1 LPGDCASARPEEGTI
16 VTEPES
22 IKRTLPWRIV
32 AALVVAC
39 LLAVGGWVF
48 AQDKP
53 AAPAG
58 PAAPAAAPAP
68 PPSKPDPAGTATGG
82 IADVTAKE
90 AGKPTLAEVADFA
103 GHNRVSINLMWTL
116 LTGFLVMFMQ
126 AGFALVET
134 GFTRAKNVA
143 HTMMMN
149 FMIYAIGMTGYW
161 IMGFALQMGG
171 LGAISTMGGTGLLDS
186 EFTISLFGKD
196 FGLFGMKGFFL
207 AGSTYDVAVFA
218 LFLFQMV
225 FMDTAATI
233 PTGAMAERWKFS
245 SFVVFGFFLSM
256 FTYPIFANWVWGG
269 GWLSQLGKNF
279 GLGHGHVDFAGSSVV
294 HMVGGVTALAGAMVL
309 GPRIGKYNKDGS
321 ANPIPGHN
329 IPMGVLGC
337 FILAFGWFGF
347 NPGSTLA
354 GGDLRIAVIAVN
366 TMLASASGA
375 IFAMFY
381 VWAKYGKPDPSMM
394 VNGMLA
400 GLVAITAPCGF
411 VSSFW
416 AFVIGAVSG
425 VLVCWAAVFIEQTMM
440 VDDPVGAIAV
450 HGVNGAWG
458 VLSLGLFAD
467 GTYGDGFNGVEGTVR
482 GLFYGGASQF
492 AAQVIGTITC
502 FAFIFT
508 ASWVFFKVYALV
520 FGMRVSPET
529 EMEGLDVP
537 EMGVHGYPEVHGP
550 ATLVHAMGASAVRA
564 PGMAAMAPERS
575 R

>member
-1 LPGDCASARPEEGTI
+1 MTVKHLATTVSTWH
-16 VTEPES
+16 
-22 IKRTLPWRIV
+22 WRIA
-32 AALVVAC
+32 AALFFAC
-39 LLAVGGWVF
+39 LFAVGGWVF

-53 AAPAG
+53 AAPA
-58 PAAPAAAPAP
+58 APVVAAAQPAP

-82 IADVTAKE
+82 IADVTAKT
-90 AGKPTLAEVADFA
+90 AGKPTLDEIADFA
-103 GHNRVSINLMWTL
+103 GHNRVAINLMWTL

-149 FMIYAIGMTGYW
+149 FMVYAIGMTGYW
-161 IMGFALQMGG
+161 ICGFALHMGG
-171 LGAISTMGGTGLLDS
+171 LGALSTMGGTGLLDS

-245 SFVVFGFFLSM
+245 SFVVFGFFISM
-256 FTYPIFANWVWGG
+256 FSYPIFANWVWGG

-329 IPMGVLGC
+329 ISMGVLGC

-354 GGDLRIAVIAVN
+354 ASDLRISVVAVN

-375 IFAMFY
+375 IFAMLY
-381 VWAKYGKPDPSMM
+381 MWMKYGKPDPSMM
-394 VNGMLA
+394 INGMLA
-400 GLVAITAPCGF
+400 GLVAITAPCAF

-416 AFVIGAVSG
+416 AFVIGALAG
-425 VLVCWAAVFIEQTMM
+425 LLVCWSVFYVERSLK
-440 VDDPVGAIAV
+440 VDDPVGAISV
-450 HGVNGAWG
+450 HGTCGAWG
-458 VLSLGLFAD
+458 VLSLGLFSG
-467 GTYGDGFNGVEGTVR
+467 GTYGDGFKGVEGTVG
-482 GLFYGGASQF
+482 GLVYGGGCQLV
-492 AAQVIGTITC
+492 AQIIGTLTC
-502 FAFIFT
+502 FGFIFV
-508 ASWVFFKVYALV
+508 ASWVFFKVYDLV
-520 FGMRVSPET
+520 FGMRVSPEI

-537 EMGVHGYPEVHGP
+537 EMGGQGYPEVQGP
-550 ATLVHAMGASAVRA
+550 ATLVHTMGASTPKA
-564 PGMAAMAPERS
+564 PAMAMASERA